1 MFKVLGIFISLLVS
15 LPIDAFSI
23 EAETLRMNVYRR
35 GEVILGEE
43 FIAANEQI
51 VDYLATLERPSAA
64 MEMFRYSCSV
74 KSRLIRPSFY
84 QINST
89 ATDRVEGWV
98 QVRMVYEIKDCARV
112 SD

>member
-15 LPIDAFSI
+15 LPIDAFSM
-23 EAETLRMNVYRR
+23 EAETLRLNVYRR
-35 GEVILGEE
+35 GETILGEE
-43 FIAANEQI
+43 FVAANEQI
-51 VDYLATLERPSAA
+51 VDYLAALDRPTGT
-64 MEMFRYSCSV
+64 MEMFRYNCTV
-74 KSRLIRPSFY
+74 KSRRIRPSFY

-98 QVRMVYEIKDCARV
+98 EVRMVYEIKNCARV